1 MVLKHIMLHFDL
13 LIYFWCS
20 DVDIYYIYMAF
31 FCTFIKYYSTS
42 ETSSTAQVPLF
53 KWQKCFCSSGWP
65 LLGFQLV
72 GVSLSVLNVTDA
84 CLTTLIIVGV
94 I

>member
-53 KWQKCFCSSGWP
+53 KW
-65 LLGFQLV
+65 
-72 GVSLSVLNVTDA
+72 
-84 CLTTLIIVGV
+84 
-94 I
+94 